1 MADEVKIQDNSR
13 LEDLQTIIL
22 NTLTYGSGSSS
33 LQQQLSSKGYNQQ
46 EVYNALEGMYTAG
59 TIKIKESSTE
69 YLPIT
74 NETREWRKYA
84 LPHNPNRAIS
94 VGLNYKIKKQ

>member
-1 MADEVKIQDNSR
+1 MASEVKAVESNR

-22 NTLTYGSGSSS
+22 TTLTYGSGTSS
-33 LQQQLSSKGYNQQ
+33 LQQQLALGGYSQQ
-46 EVYNALEGMYTAG
+46 EVFEVLELMYKAG

-69 YLPIT
+69 YLPAT
-74 NETREWRKYA
+74 NEVRERRKYA

-94 VGLNYKIKKQ
+94 IGLNYKGKK